1 MTSNDLIAI
10 VAEAHSRRL
19 VRVAEQ
25 YRRAAV
31 EPRVTR

>member
-1 MTSNDLIAI
+1 MTTNHLAMI